1 MDIWVIYEVIRDFKG
16 YVRGLAPKMVL
27 FFIAKIASIPDALS
41 CIWYDKLL
49 DLEIE
54 MSLLLFT
61 VISHLF

>member
-1 MDIWVIYEVIRDFKG
+1 MDIWVIYDVIRDFKG
-16 YVRGLAPKMVL
+16 YVRGLAPKMFFL
-27 FFIAKIASIPDALS
+27 FIAKLALISDALS
-41 CIWYDKLL
+41 RCDKML